1 MLTVV
6 LVIQGI
12 VALALTGSVLMQRSE
27 GGALGIGG
35 GGGGGGG
42 GLMSS
47 RGAATAMSRLT
58 MILGATFVGLCILLA
73 VMTGVTPTD
82 TSVVTDEQDA
92 PSLLEQLES
101 DTPASTDG

>member
-27 GGALGIGG
+27 GGALGIG

-82 TSVVTDEQDA
+82 TSVVTDEQEA

-101 DTPASTDG
+101 DTPDSTDG

>member
-27 GGALGIGG
+27 GGALGIG

>member
-27 GGALGIGG
+27 GGALGIG

-73 VMTGVTPTD
+73 VMTGVSPTD
-82 TSVVTDEQDA
+82 TSVVTDEQEA

-101 DTPASTDG
+101 DTPDSTDG

>member
-27 GGALGIGG
+27 GGALGI

-73 VMTGVTPTD
+73 VMTGVSPTD
-82 TSVVTDEQDA
+82 TSVVTDEQEA

-101 DTPASTDG
+101 DTPDSTDG